1 MGYFKTIYTD
11 IQELHIQGT
20 SLADMQK
27 KYPFLTVNEIWEIIE
42 ETVVGPNL

>member
-1 MGYFKTIYTD
+1 MCYFKTIYTD

-27 KYPFLTVNEIWEIIE
+27 KYPFLSVNVIWESIE
-42 ETVVGPNL
+42 ETGVGPNI